1 MASSKF
7 EELRLAFESLPSDER
22 KVFTAIVKESVRANS
37 FNLGDLVN
45 SKNNDGVR
53 CPYCQKLEPN
63 GIIRFGVRKGI
74 QRYRCK
80 LCDKMFSSVS
90 GTVWSW
96 TKKDFHTWKV
106 FLKCMMDGRSV
117 RQSAI
122 ICGIHRNTAFVWRHK
137 ILDALAQYQNS
148 QPRMRGIVEA
158 DDTFFQLSFKGG
170 TLPKG
175 REARHRGAPADRRGI
190 SREKV
195 CVSCAVS
202 RDSGRLFSRVS
213 ARGKPTTQA
222 LADAFRGRLSSKA
235 VVCTDNDRAYV
246 SYGTNSPFTHMRIP
260 NGLKRLGIYHV
271 QNINAYHSRLKQFLR
286 RFKGVSTKYLNN
298 YLVWNNLIQE
308 GNRTRIAL
316 LKLCMKALTFN
327 RWADISRR
335 PATPVAV

>member
-158 DDTFFQLSFKGG
+158 DDTLFPISYKGSE
-170 TLPKG
+170 PIG
-175 REARHRGAPADRRGI
+175 REAHRRGTPAKKPGY
-190 SREKV
+190 SKEKV
-195 CVSCAVS
+195 CVSCAIT
-202 RDSGRLFSRVS
+202 RDGRMYSKVS
-213 ARGKPTTQA
+213 ALGRPTTKA
-222 LADAFRGRLSSKA
+222 LENVFRGRLSSKA
-235 VVCTDNDRAYV
+235 VV
-246 SYGTNSPFTHMRIP
+246 
-260 NGLKRLGIYHV
+260 
-271 QNINAYHSRLKQFLR
+271 
-286 RFKGVSTKYLNN
+286 
-298 YLVWNNLIQE
+298 W
-308 GNRTRIAL
+308 
-316 LKLCMKALTFN
+316 
-327 RWADISRR
+327 
-335 PATPVAV
+335 